1 MLYCYPRSTS
11 LTRKGKSQVAACCR
25 NFGPIP
31 AAPVWRPSS
40 REIAKLEQVR
50 ALLLPLDL
58 FAALSPTV
66 LKSYR
71 QRMSAEEPYELRRH
85 ALALRATLL
94 AAYCHLRGQEITDNL
109 VDLLIDTVHRIGA
122 KAEER
127 PPDGEAEIRHFMRW
141 EFRGTA
147 GGDFAGY
154 FRSYLCKL

>member
-1 MLYCYPRSTS
+1 LRGVANAFAGWYAGTTGCSTATLEALLLRERAAARSQ
-11 LTRKGKSQVAACCR
+11 LAAG

-85 ALALRATLL
+85 PLALRAALVARGGGVLLESAVHKKVSASGTLKE
-94 AAYCHLRGQEITDNL
+94 R
-109 VDLLIDTVHRIGA
+109 LIHSVVQ
-122 KAEER
+122 KA
-127 PPDGEAEIRHFMRW
+127 DV
-141 EFRGTA
+141 
-147 GGDFAGY
+147 
-154 FRSYLCKL
+154 SQ